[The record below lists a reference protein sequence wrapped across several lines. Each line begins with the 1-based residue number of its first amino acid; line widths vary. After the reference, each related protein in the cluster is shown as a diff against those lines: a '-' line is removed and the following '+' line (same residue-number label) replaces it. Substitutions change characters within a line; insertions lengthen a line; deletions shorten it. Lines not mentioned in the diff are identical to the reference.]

1 MAPTARFDSE
11 LGSFVD
17 EICADLC
24 RFECAAA
31 GDCAPSDV
39 SIEREVTLAPDVH
52 ADIRVESPRNPPL
65 FVENKLEY
73 SPADLV
79 ARIRR
84 KYGQPS
90 PAWRGA
96 RRLAV
101 LMDRTTVPAST
112 DIDAALRGAVAEG
125 LAVEV
130 WDVKDLLQRIR
141 KTFGA
146 EITSISR
153 ASLLDVRT
161 AIEQA
166 QWRTAYE
173 GKFPDDARTTTLL
186 WHFSPWELARLHREE
201 GLKPDDLLQPRMYDD
216 AIVVMADLCSF
227 SSYVR
232 DTRDPAVIQRRLT
245 EYYSLARYAVLNEG
259 GMLYQFV
266 GDEVVG
272 VFGLYEP
279 AATAAVHALRC
290 ARTLCE
296 AGNAV
301 SSAWQRTL
309 DRVQPSRGVHIGV
322 GMGPLGLLAW
332 RPFSRTHVG
341 FIGEPLNLAARL
353 MGEAKSGEIFAT
365 NTYHSALDP
374 EHHQLFEE
382 VGPIEAKNV
391 GRIQGWR
398 TTHATLEAARAK
410 G

>member
-17 EICADLC
+17 EICSDLC

-31 GDCAPSDV
+31 GGCAPSDV
-39 SIEREVTLAPDVH
+39 SIEREVTLAPDLH
-52 ADIRVESPRNPPL
+52 ADIRVEPPKGAPF

-73 SPADLV
+73 APSDLV

-84 KYGQPS
+84 KYGVAS

-96 RRLAV
+96 QRLAV
-101 LMDRTTVPAST
+101 LLDR
-112 DIDAALRGAVAEG
+112 AAAPDPGELERALGTATAG
-125 LAVEV
+125 RLAVEV
-130 WDVKDLLQRIR
+130 WDVKDLLRRIR
-141 KTFGA
+141 TVFGA
-146 EITSISR
+146 DIGAISR
-153 ASLLDVRT
+153 AGLLDVRS

-166 QWRTAYE
+166 QWRTAYDD
-173 GKFPDDARTTTLL
+173 KFSGHGRATTLL
-186 WHFSPWELARLHREE
+186 WHFSPWELSRLYREQ
-201 GLKPDDLLQPRMYDD
+201 GLAPDDLLRPQVYDD
-216 AIVVMADLCSF
+216 VVVVMADLCSF

-232 DTRDPAVIQRRLT
+232 DTRDEAMIRRRLT

-290 ARTLCE
+290 VRTLCE

-341 FIGEPLNLAARL
+341 FIGEALNLAARL

-365 NTYHSALDP
+365 NTYYSALDP
-374 EHHQLFEE
+374 EHHTLFEE

-410 G
+410 R

>member
-1 MAPTARFDSE
+1 MAAAAFDSE

-17 EICADLC
+17 EITADLC

-31 GDCAPSDV
+31 AGCPPSDV

-52 ADIRVESPRNPPL
+52 ADVRVSPSKGPPY
-65 FVENKLEY
+65 FVENKLAY
-73 SPADLV
+73 RVADLV
-79 ARIRR
+79 ARIRY
-84 KYGQPS
+84 KYGAVS

-101 LMDRTTVPAST
+101 LLDRSTVPAT
-112 DIDAALRGAVAEG
+112 IDIDAALKAAAPG
-125 LAVEV
+125 LSVEV
-130 WDVKDLLQRIR
+130 WDVKDFLRRIR
-141 KTFGA
+141 ETFGT
-146 EITSISR
+146 EITAISR

-161 AIEQA
+161 AIELA
-166 QWRTAYE
+166 QWRLAYD
-173 GKFPDDARTTTLL
+173 GKYTGDVRTTTLL

-201 GLKPDDLLQPRMYDD
+201 GLGPDDLLQPRVYDE
-216 AIVVMADLCSF
+216 AVVVMADLCSF

-232 DTRDPAVIQRRLT
+232 DTRDSTMIHRRLT

-272 VFGLYEP
+272 VFGLYGS
-279 AATAAVHALRC
+279 AAGATTQALRC

-296 AGNAV
+296 VGNAV
-301 SSAWQRTL
+301 STAWQRSL

-353 MGEAKSGEIFAT
+353 MGEAKASEILAT
-365 NTYHSALDP
+365 NTFYSSLDDDSRG
-374 EHHQLFEE
+374 LFEE
-382 VGPIEAKNV
+382 VGAIDAKNV

-398 TTHATLEAARAK
+398 TTHAALEAARGQA
-410 G
+410 

>member
-17 EICADLC
+17 EISADLC

-31 GDCAPSDV
+31 AGCVPSDI

-52 ADIRVESPRNPPL
+52 ADIRVSPPNGPPF
-65 FVENKLEY
+65 FVENKLAY
-73 SPADLV
+73 PVADLV

-84 KYGQPS
+84 KFGAPS

-101 LMDRTTVPAST
+101 LLDRATVPAST
-112 DIDAALRGAVAEG
+112 DIDATLRDAVPG
-125 LAVEV
+125 LSVEL
-130 WDVKDLLQRIR
+130 WDVKDFLRR
-141 KTFGA
+141 VRETFGA
-146 EITSISR
+146 EITAISR
-153 ASLLDVRT
+153 AGLLDVRA

-166 QWRTAYE
+166 QWQLAYE
-173 GKFPDDARTTTLL
+173 GKFAGDVRTTTLL

-201 GLKPDDLLQPRMYDD
+201 GLTPNDLLQPRLYDE
-216 AIVVMADLCSF
+216 AIVVMADMCSF

-232 DTRDPAVIQRRLT
+232 DTRDPAMIHRRLT

-272 VFGLYEP
+272 VFGLYGS
-279 AATAAVHALRC
+279 AATATAQALRC
-290 ARTLCE
+290 ARMLCE

-301 SSAWQRTL
+301 STAWQRSL

-353 MGEAKSGEIFAT
+353 MGEAKADEIITT
-365 NTYHSALDP
+365 NTFYSALDVDTRGIFA
-374 EHHQLFEE
+374 EA
-382 VGPIEAKNV
+382 GAIEAKNV

-398 TTHATLEAARAK
+398 TTYDALEGARPT